1 MTCCEILRIVQWQ
14 SCILQTRTK
23 FPKPFVVLDVWWSGK
38 YFLAPNFRKAWTKLA
53 SARGFTFQAN
63 TKIGLLR
70 ASMVVTYYIKRF
82 RRGTDKHNG
91 ILMSLLLPV
100 AETMRRRKCSKNIV
114 GRGASR
120 GEGIDTKEVRKNREG
135 VKTMS
140 IKSLTPSFPWSQHNI
155 LPKEYLFKRC
165 WFSIFSNQF
174 AVPQK
179 TYKAF

>member
-70 ASMVVTYYIKRF
+70 ASMVVTYYIKCF
-82 RRGTDKHNG
+82 RRGTDRHNG
-91 ILMSLLLPV
+91 ILMSLLLPI
-100 AETMRRRKCSKNIV
+100 AKAMRRRKCSKTIV
-114 GRGASR
+114 GRGLTGASR
-120 GEGIDTKEVRKNREG
+120 GEGNDTRGEKK
-135 VKTMS
+135 
-140 IKSLTPSFPWSQHNI
+140 
-155 LPKEYLFKRC
+155 
-165 WFSIFSNQF
+165 
-174 AVPQK
+174 
-179 TYKAF
+179 